1 MAEGWEIVDKRLLLI
16 GACMIMIVAT
26 IVGSGTYYD
35 AIGDYSYIDIL
46 RTTDSVEKKDGL
58 TKIYNSSEKSLE
70 IKDDKNAVLLDI
82 KLTSPYNVW
91 VTEDEDMKVA
101 EFYLEDFSGD
111 SLFDSISFYDIKDN
125 YREKTKEYWFKYGT
139 DYEVEECF
147 DALEYEPKL
156 KETTIICQNATRTNW
171 TRFDSLDKLPKNIKI
186 GLFTDTTGEK
196 KVEWIPNIKGFDI
209 LEWADYE
216 IVGLSTY
223 NDTAGDYSI
232 DGIRALAVSPDGN
245 YLFTSS
251 YLDDYVSIM
260 NITNKSAIV
269 PLATYNDSNSGYS
282 VDQITALAVS
292 PDGNYLIT
300 SSYTDDYVSI
310 MNITNKSAIVPL
322 ATYNDV
328 DGDYSID
335 GIRALAVSPD
345 GNYLI
350 TSSYTDNYTSI
361 MNITNKSAIVPLAT
375 YNDADNSYSV
385 DQITALA
392 VSPDGNYLITSSYT
406 DDYVSIMNITNKSAI
421 VPLATYNDA
430 DNSYSVDQITAL
442 AVSPDGNYLITSSYT
457 DDYVSIMNITNK
469 SAIVPLATY
478 NDADNSYSVD
488 QITALAVSPDGNY
501 LITSSYTDNYTSI
514 MNITN
519 KSAIV
524 PLATYND
531 VDGDYSIDGIRAL
544 AVSPDGNYLITS
556 SYTDDYVSIMRI
568 KDEPVDTTPP
578 TYSDNSTNSTI
589 AGTNIKHSLKWNDT
603 VGLSGYIFSFDNG
616 TGTLVNDSWVAFTTN
631 PDWSNVTK
639 TVNSTVGATIRW
651 CVYANDTSNNW
662 NNTGCATPFSYLTTS
677 ADTCS
682 CPSPASNWAI
692 NMLDHCNITSA
703 CNNAGFN
710 LTFTNGTTTDTINI
724 SSTII
729 CDNINFNTT
738 GYVFIDSDGYL
749 NLT

>member
-1 MAEGWEIVDKRLLLI
+1 
-16 GACMIMIVAT
+16 MIMIVAT

-282 VDQITALAVS
+282 VDQI
-292 PDGNYLIT
+292 
-300 SSYTDDYVSI
+300 
-310 MNITNKSAIVPL
+310 M
-322 ATYNDV
+322 
-328 DGDYSID
+328 
-335 GIRALAVSPD
+335 
-345 GNYLI
+345 
-350 TSSYTDNYTSI
+350 
-361 MNITNKSAIVPLAT
+361 
-375 YNDADNSYSV
+375 
-385 DQITALA
+385 
-392 VSPDGNYLITSSYT
+392 
-406 DDYVSIMNITNKSAI
+406 
-421 VPLATYNDA
+421 
-430 DNSYSVDQITAL
+430 AL